1 MAQTKNFPHGFSPAN
16 VLDIFHLIF
25 PLWML
30 DAVFSLTAPAG
41 IFNRIKLLVLVCMS
55 NSVSSKNENGSS
67 KVMVSGNGVAIK

>member
-1 MAQTKNFPHGFSPAN
+1 
-16 VLDIFHLIF
+16 
-25 PLWML
+25 ML
-30 DAVFSLTAPAG
+30 FFQLTAPAG